1 MKKLLK
7 FFLLLVVISCTEDPI
22 LYTLT
27 TSSNPPEGG
36 TLTPETSQFEE
47 GETVLLKATPSEE
60 YTFFNWVGATG
71 SATSTSIVMDSDKT
85 VTAIFI
91 KKRYA
96 LNISI
101 EGEGNIEEKIIKA
114 GVSTDYNSGTI
125 VELTANPESEWVFVE
140 WKGDLTSSE
149 NPKQITID
157 GPKEITAV
165 FEKKRYPLTIEIEGN
180 GSVDEKIIK
189 AGAST
194 DYNSG
199 TILELT
205 ALPENGWAF

>member
-1 MKKLLK
+1 MKKLLCL
-7 FFLLLVVISCTEDPI
+7 FALFIFSSCTEDPI

-27 TSSNPPEGG
+27 TSTNPVDGG
-36 TLTPETSQFEE
+36 TLSPETSQFEE
-47 GETVLLKATPSEE
+47 GETVMLNATPSKE
-60 YTFFNWVGATG
+60 YNFFAWSGVSGTN
-71 SATSTSIVMDSDKT
+71 TSTSIVMDSDKS

-101 EGEGNIEEKIIKA
+101 DGEGNVEEKIIKA

-125 VELTANPESEWVFVE
+125 VELTANPEGEWVFVE
-140 WKGDLTSSE
+140 WKGDLTDSQ
-149 NPKQITID
+149 NPIQITID

-165 FEKKRYPLTIEIEGN
+165 FEKKQYPLTIEIEGN

-189 AGAST
+189 AG
-194 DYNSG
+194 DFN
-199 TILELT
+199 
-205 ALPENGWAF
+205 